1 MMPGTTPIHLFNLP
15 FDTDMV
21 DKVKIT
27 YLQNDKEVLTKTKA
41 DCALDGNTVSVTLT
55 QEDTFRF
62 NSKKEV
68 EIQIRVLTLGGEV
81 LGSIPVKV
89 GVSKCLDNE
98 VLV

>member
-15 FDTDMV
+15 FDTAMV

-27 YLQNDKEVLTKTKA
+27 YLQNDKEVLTKSKA
-41 DCALDGNTVSVTLT
+41 DCKLEGKTISVTLT

-62 NSKKEV
+62 KPKEEV
-68 EIQIRVLTLGGEV
+68 EIQIRVLTLGGEA
-81 LGSIPVKV
+81 LGSIPIKV
-89 GVSKCLDNE
+89 GVSKCLDDE